1 MTSIRLR
8 LQKEFFDGT
17 EEQLVCLAHV
27 TRQEKKK
34 REWILCLART
44 NDVPVYV
51 KIYLLKKTDK
61 DAFKKKNEWQLRD
74 LKILDGVAQDSPE
87 IRMDLDERYTWIVS
101 NVDTKLE
108 FLKTVQNLC
117 ERYNIGRKTKYLNFN
132 FATDSSV
139 RGLAGVGDDDAVGK
153 DEPEEG
159 GYQAISEKE
168 TADLRALMS
177 GCDTAITAADQF
189 AERLAGDLSVLDGA
203 NIHSMMASEEAV
215 DNLMSLLTSAITEV
229 EHLESRL
236 NQYDDLLEHIRD
248 SMEKMEGK
256 TESLETVNDNNS
268 KLLLELDTLVT
279 KLTISYE
286 HQMLLQEADFQNTDT
301 LPKVIDAAQCLAN
314 ALLAP
319 LPFSLTK
326 MAAVQDQRKRMEKL
340 KDRFSKPLC
349 RHLNNVFIHLGNEG
363 GDTLG
368 VHHSGRDLCLPIR
381 TDIHKN
387 LVVYA
392 GLMHWLKQMEP
403 KNYQQL
409 QKTYTSSLE
418 KLYQRDLDRFFEDA
432 FVRVSGSL
440 PPVGAS
446 QDVTNVRR
454 GGKVSVAGST
464 LLLGGDTTVTRVED
478 TRQERDRFDKVLS
491 KMLSCLEPMVMSEQ
505 EFCIQFFRMDSKL
518 EGSKVTSN
526 RTKKQVTEE
535 VRAMMSQLFQSM
547 ETHLVGFLGHYESKD
562 GFFSMLSYVKLSKAV
577 LHAQD
582 TGSFLAITLG
592 SALVQTKRNFDK
604 LMQAQL
610 RSIED
615 GKPPKKAKCG
625 ILHFVSNF
633 YEFAQSTEMIFQN
646 SDRRSD
652 IEKWYLTIVT
662 SIIDNI
668 PRIAKEHQKTPQAV
682 VKMENYHHLHS
693 ALSRLKINLL
703 ESHKKD
709 VKQKYNDALQNY
721 VTQYFGRPLEKVN
734 IFFDGVSAKINSGVK
749 EAEISFQHQFS
760 KQELRKVLA
769 HYPGKEVKAGLE
781 RLYKKVEKH
790 LCEEENL
797 LQVVWRAMQEEFIRQ
812 YKYIEDLLQ
821 RCYPGAQISLDFA
834 ISDILEYFSDI
845 AMNH

>member
-1 MTSIRLR
+1 MTR
-8 LQKEFFDGT
+8 
-17 EEQLVCLAHV
+17 V
-27 TRQEKKK
+27 EKKK

-44 NDVPVYV
+44 NDVPVFV
-51 KIYLLKKTDK
+51 KIYLLKKSDK
-61 DAFKKKNEWQLRD
+61 DAYKKKSEWQLRD
-74 LKILDGVAQDSPE
+74 LRVVDAVSPE
-87 IRMDLDERYTWIVS
+87 SAELVMDLDERFTWLLSDVQ
-101 NVDTKLE
+101 TKNE
-108 FLKTVQNLC
+108 FIKTVQTQC
-117 ERYNIGRKTKYLNFN
+117 ERFNVGRKTKFLNIHLGLE
-132 FATDSSV
+132 SV
-139 RGLAGVGDDDAVGK
+139 RGQGVLGDDDQDGK
-153 DEPEEG
+153 DEGEEG

-168 TADLRALMS
+168 TNDLRALMS

-189 AERLAGDLSVLDGA
+189 AERLTAELSVLDGD

-215 DNLMSLLTSAITEV
+215 DNLMSLVTSAITEV

-256 TESLETVNDNNS
+256 TESLETVNENNR
-268 KLLLELDTLVT
+268 KLLSELDTLVT

-286 HQMLLQEADFQNTDT
+286 HQMLLQEADLTNTDM
-301 LPKVIDAAQCLAN
+301 LPRVVEAAQALAA
-314 ALLAP
+314 ALLTKI
-319 LPFSLTK
+319 PFSLTK

-340 KDRFSKPLC
+340 KDKFAKPLC
-349 RHLNNVFIHLGNEG
+349 RQLNNIFVHLGNEG
-363 GDTLG
+363 GETLG
-368 VHHSGRDLCLPIR
+368 AHHSGRDLCLPNR
-381 TDIHKN
+381 TDIHRS
-387 LVVYA
+387 LLVYA

-403 KNYQQL
+403 KSYQLL

-418 KLYQRDLDRFFEDA
+418 KLYQRDLERFFEDA

-446 QDVTNVRR
+446 QDVTNVKR
-454 GGKVSVAGST
+454 GGKVSIAGST
-464 LLLGGDTTVTRVED
+464 LVLGGDTHPARPETD

-491 KMLSCLEPMVMSEQ
+491 KLLACLEPMVMCEQ
-505 EFCIQFFRMDSKL
+505 EFCVQFFKMDSKIV
-518 EGSKVTSN
+518 GSKATSN

-535 VRAMMSQLFQSM
+535 VRTMMSQLFLSM
-547 ETHLVGFLGHYESKD
+547 ETHLVGFLGYYESRD
-562 GFFSMLSYVKLSKAV
+562 GFYSMLSYVKLSKAV

-592 SALVQTKRNFDK
+592 SALIQTKRNFDK

-615 GKPPKKAKCG
+615 GKPPKKTKCG

-633 YEFAQSTEMIFQN
+633 FEFAQSTEMIFAG

-652 IEKWYLTIVT
+652 IEKWYITLVT

-668 PRIAKEHQKTPQAV
+668 PRVAKEHQKTPQAV
-682 VKMENYHHLHS
+682 VKMENFHHLHS
-693 ALSRLKINLL
+693 ALSRLKIPLL
-703 ESHKKD
+703 ENQKRD

-734 IFFDGVSAKINSGVK
+734 IFFDGVSAKINSGVR
-749 EAEISFQHQFS
+749 ESEVSFQHQFS

-769 HYPGKEVKAGLE
+769 LYPGKEVKAGLE
-781 RLYKKVEKH
+781 KLYKKVEKH

-797 LQVVWRAMQEEFIRQ
+797 LQV
-812 YKYIEDLLQ
+812 K
-821 RCYPGAQISLDFA
+821 
-834 ISDILEYFSDI
+834 FS
-845 AMNH
+845 

>member
-1 MTSIRLR
+1 MLFRYSWTVANVET
-8 LQKEFFDGT
+8 KE
-17 EEQLVCLAHV
+17 
-27 TRQEKKK
+27 
-34 REWILCLART
+34 
-44 NDVPVYV
+44 
-51 KIYLLKKTDK
+51 
-61 DAFKKKNEWQLRD
+61 
-74 LKILDGVAQDSPE
+74 
-87 IRMDLDERYTWIVS
+87 
-101 NVDTKLE
+101 E
-108 FLKTVQNLC
+108 FLKTVQTLC
-117 ERYNIGRKTKYLNFN
+117 ERYNIGRRTKYLNMN
-132 FATDSSV
+132 YGTDSSV
-139 RGLAGVGDDDAVGK
+139 RGQAVGGDSDEVQGK
-153 DEPEEG
+153 DEGGDGG
-159 GYQAISEKE
+159 GYQAISDKE
-168 TADLRALMS
+168 TTDLRALMS
-177 GCDTAITAADQF
+177 GCETAVTAADQF
-189 AERLAGDLSVLDGA
+189 AERLTAELSVLDGD

-215 DNLMSLLTSAITEV
+215 DNLMELLTSAIDEV
-229 EHLESRL
+229 ENLESRL

-268 KLLLELDTLVT
+268 KHLPELDTLVT
-279 KLTISYE
+279 KLQVSYE
-286 HQMLLQEADFQNTDT
+286 HQMLLQEADFANTDN
-301 LPKVIDAAQCLAN
+301 LPRLVEAAVALAG
-314 ALLAP
+314 AMLAP

-326 MAAVQDQRKRMEKL
+326 MAAVQEQRKRMDKL

-363 GDTLG
+363 GEGLG
-368 VHHSGRDLCLPIR
+368 AHHSGRELCLASR
-381 TDIHKN
+381 QDIHRN
-387 LVVYA
+387 LSVYQ

-403 KNYQQL
+403 KSYQQL

-418 KLYQRDLDRFFEDA
+418 KLYQRDLERFFEDA
-432 FVRVSGSL
+432 FVRVSGAL
-440 PPVGAS
+440 PSVGAS
-446 QDVTNVRR
+446 QDVTNVKR

-464 LLLGGDTTVTRVED
+464 LLLGGDTTVPRVED
-478 TRQERDRFDKVLS
+478 TRQERDRFDKVLT
-491 KMLSCLEPMVMSEQ
+491 KLLSCLEPMVMAEQ
-505 EFCIQFFRMDSKL
+505 EFCIQFFKMDSKL
-518 EGSKVTSN
+518 EGSKATSN

-535 VRAMMSQLFQSM
+535 VRAMMSQLFISM

-562 GFFSMLSYVKLSKAV
+562 GFFSMLSYVKLSRAV
-577 LHAQD
+577 LQAQD

-615 GKPPKKAKCG
+615 CKPPKRTKCG

-633 YEFAQSTEMIFQN
+633 FEFASATELIFHG
-646 SDRRSD
+646 SDRRTD
-652 IEKWYLTIVT
+652 IEKWYLTLVT

-682 VKMENYHHLHS
+682 VKMENFHHLHS
-693 ALSRLKINLL
+693 SLSRLKIVLL

-709 VKQKYNDALQNY
+709 VKQKYTDALHNY

-760 KQELRKVLA
+760 KQELRRVLSL
-769 HYPGKEVKAGLE
+769 YPGREVRAGLE

-790 LCEEENL
+790 LSEEENL

-834 ISDILEYFSDI
+834 MSEILEYFSDI

>member
-1 MTSIRLR
+1 M
-8 LQKEFFDGT
+8 
-17 EEQLVCLAHV
+17 
-27 TRQEKKK
+27 
-34 REWILCLART
+34 RERGQ
-44 NDVPVYV
+44 
-51 KIYLLKKTDK
+51 YL
-61 DAFKKKNEWQLRD
+61 
-74 LKILDGVAQDSPE
+74 
-87 IRMDLDERYTWIVS
+87 IV
-101 NVDTKLE
+101 V
-108 FLKTVQNLC
+108 
-117 ERYNIGRKTKYLNFN
+117 I
-132 FATDSSV
+132 A
-139 RGLAGVGDDDAVGK
+139 
-153 DEPEEG
+153 
-159 GYQAISEKE
+159 
-168 TADLRALMS
+168 

-189 AERLAGDLSVLDGA
+189 AERLTAELSILDGD

-215 DNLMSLLTSAITEV
+215 DNLMMLLTSAITEV
-229 EHLESRL
+229 EHLEGRL

-256 TESLETVNDNNS
+256 TESLETVNDNNR
-268 KLLLELDTLVT
+268 KLLLDLDTLVT

-286 HQMLLQEADFQNTDT
+286 HQMLLQEADLTHT
-301 LPKVIDAAQCLAN
+301 ESLPGVVEAAQALAN
-314 ALLAP
+314 ALMAP

-349 RHLNNVFIHLGNEG
+349 RHLNNVFVHLGNEG
-363 GDTLG
+363 GEGLG
-368 VHHSGRDLCLPIR
+368 AHHSGRELCLPKR
-381 TDIHKN
+381 NDIHRN
-387 LVVYA
+387 LSIYA

-403 KNYQQL
+403 KSYQHL

-418 KLYQRDLDRFFEDA
+418 KLYQRDLERFFEDA
-432 FVRVSGSL
+432 FVRVSGSV
-440 PPVGAS
+440 PSVGAS
-446 QDVTNVRR
+446 QDVTNVKK

-464 LLLGGDTTVTRVED
+464 LLLGGDNTVVD
-478 TRQERDRFDKVLS
+478 TRQERDRFDKVLT
-491 KMLSCLEPMVMSEQ
+491 KLLSCLEPMVMQEQ
-505 EFCIQFFRMDSKL
+505 EFCIQFFKMDSKL
-518 EGSKVTSN
+518 EGSRVTSN

-535 VRAMMSQLFQSM
+535 VRAMMSQLFLSM
-547 ETHLVGFLGHYESKD
+547 ETHLVGFLGYYESKD
-562 GFFSMLSYVKLSKAV
+562 GFFSMLSYVKLSRAV
-577 LHAQD
+577 LQAQD

-615 GKPPKKAKCG
+615 CKPPKKTKCG
-625 ILHFVSNF
+625 ILHFVTNF
-633 YEFAQSTEMIFQN
+633 HEFAQATEMIFQG
-646 SDRRSD
+646 SDRRTD
-652 IEKWYLTIVT
+652 IEKWYLTLVT

-682 VKMENYHHLHS
+682 VKMENFHHLHAS
-693 ALSRLKINLL
+693 LSRLKIGLL
-703 ESHKKD
+703 EQHKKD

-734 IFFDGVSAKINSGVK
+734 IFFDGVSIKINSGVK

-769 HYPGKEVKAGLE
+769 LYPGREVKAGLE
-781 RLYKKVEKH
+781 KLYKKVEKH

>member
-1 MTSIRLR
+1 
-8 LQKEFFDGT
+8 
-17 EEQLVCLAHV
+17 VCHIQV

-34 REWILCLART
+34 RDWVLCLVRT

-61 DAFKKKNEWQLRD
+61 DTFKKKNEWQLRE
-74 LKILDGVAQDSPE
+74 LKILDGVAADSSE
-87 IRMDLDERYTWIVS
+87 IRMDLDERYSWIVS
-101 NVDTKLE
+101 NYDAKLE

-117 ERYNIGRKTKYLNFN
+117 DRYNKGRKTKFINMN
-132 FATDSSV
+132 VGNESSV
-139 RGLAGVGDDDAVGK
+139 RGQGTVE
-153 DEPEEG
+153 DEPERGEQEEG

-177 GCDTAITAADQF
+177 GCETAITAADQF
-189 AERLAGDLSVLDGA
+189 AEKLTADLSVLDGA

-215 DNLMSLLTSAITEV
+215 DNLMMLLTSAIGEV

-256 TESLETVNDNNS
+256 TESLETVNDNNR

-286 HQMLLQEADFQNTDT
+286 HQMMLQEADLTNTDT
-301 LPKVIDAAQCLAN
+301 LPKIIEAAQSLSA

-340 KDRFSKPLC
+340 KDRFAKPLC

-368 VHHSGRDLCLPIR
+368 VHHAGRDLCLPDR
-381 TDIHKN
+381 SDIHRN
-387 LVVYA
+387 LSVYA

-403 KNYQQL
+403 KSYQQL

-418 KLYQRDLDRFFEDA
+418 KLYQRDLERFFEDA
-432 FVRVSGSL
+432 YVRVSGSL

-446 QDVTNVRR
+446 QDVTNVKK
-454 GGKVSVAGST
+454 GGRVSVAGST
-464 LLLGGDTTVTRVED
+464 LILGGDTSMLRVED
-478 TRQERDRFDKVLS
+478 TRVERDRFDKVLS
-491 KMLSCLEPMVMSEQ
+491 KLLSCLEPMVMSEQ
-505 EFCIQFFRMDSKL
+505 EFCIQFFKMDSKL
-518 EGSKVTSN
+518 EGSKATSN

-535 VRAMMSQLFQSM
+535 VRAMMSQLFLSM
-547 ETHLVGFLGHYESKD
+547 ETHLVKFLGHYESKD

-592 SALVQTKRNFDK
+592 SALIQTKRNFDK
-604 LMQAQL
+604 LMAAQL

-615 GKPPKKAKCG
+615 CKPPKKSKCG
-625 ILHFVSNF
+625 ILHFVANF
-633 YEFAQSTEMIFQN
+633 YEFAGATEMIFQK
-646 SDRRSD
+646 SDRRTD
-652 IEKWYLTIVT
+652 MEKWYLTLVT
-662 SIIDNI
+662 SMIDNI

-682 VKMENYHHLHS
+682 VKMENFHHLH
-693 ALSRLKINLL
+693 ADLSRLKISVLATQKTDL
-703 ESHKKD
+703 
-709 VKQKYNDALQNY
+709 KQKYNDALQNY

-760 KQELRKVLA
+760 KQELRRVLA
-769 HYPGKEVKAGLE
+769 LYPGKEVKSGLE

-790 LCEEENL
+790 LSEEENL

-821 RCYPGAQISLDFA
+821 RCYPGALISLDFA